1 MDLESELRKA
11 MAEQVATATAPPS
24 LVADVRRRHRR
35 RVTRIR
41 VTVGV
46 AAASVAAV
54 AFVPTYHSFR
64 ATPAGAP
71 ESSQS
76 PTGVS
81 VLQQPEKPSVPGVP
95 TSPPAKGKPGT
106 GPAHESPGARPPGGG
121 PEQHPAKPGLPPVRG
136 LPGWV
141 TFLPD
146 GLTPSKPCASTGEDG
161 RRTTTC
167 AWRGPGGWVE
177 IAIVRGSGFG
187 ITDLAPVHGMPDR
200 TSVAGT
206 PALTS
211 DVPGSGRAG
220 RQVSW
225 LARPGVGVIVQA
237 GGSAEGQ
244 LMRIAEGVRP

>member
-41 VTVGV
+41 VGMGV

-54 AFVPTYHSFR
+54 AFVPTYHSFT

-71 ESSQS
+71 ESGRPS
-76 PTGVS
+76 TGVS
-81 VLQQPEKPSVPGVP
+81 VLQRPEEPPAPGAPAPS
-95 TSPPAKGKPGT
+95 PAKGKPGA
-106 GPAHESPGARPPGGG
+106 GPTHGSPGAHPSGGG
-121 PEQHPAKPGLPPVRG
+121 SEGRPAKPGPPPVRG
-136 LPGWV
+136 LPDWV

-146 GLTPSKPCASTGEDG
+146 GLTPSEPCASTGEDG

-167 AWRGPGGWVE
+167 AWHGPSGWVE
-177 IAIVRGSGFG
+177 VAIVRGTGFG
-187 ITDLAPVHGMPDR
+187 IGDLAPVRGVPGH
-200 TSVAGT
+200 TSVDGT

-225 LARPGVGVIVQA
+225 LARPGVGVIVRA